1 MRHDTDAMPTDAV
14 VERLLRMA
22 DCGPDLPGDGAQR
35 VKEAVRPLWRR
46 TLRDRARRRLQWLVG
61 AAAAAAVVAAIAL
74 SLIDRGPTAG
84 TPAPVARLEAL
95 RGAVEIVSPSGD
107 HLRVEEAGPDVQ
119 LGAGSWVHTDAASRV
134 ALRLAGGQSLRLDL
148 ATSVRLESPALVRL
162 DRGGLY
168 VDSDGAAGDGV
179 RVETPLGEV
188 REIGTRFE
196 VRREEGPVLVR
207 VRGGRVAIVRGG
219 HEVEVSEGSTLAIT
233 ADGRLERSST
243 AAHASEWDWV
253 QLVAPAFE
261 IEGRTVEAFLDWVSS
276 ETGLSVTYQDSRIEQ
291 FAAATILHGTVGK
304 LTPNQTPEVVL
315 PSCGLQV
322 IRDGSTLVVE
332 RGRQSPAT
340 R

>member
-46 TLRDRARRRLQWLVG
+46 TLRDRARRRWQWLVG

-74 SLIDRGPTAG
+74 GLIDRGPTAG

-119 LGAGSWVHTDAASRV
+119 VAPGSWVPNDAASRV
-134 ALRLAGGQSLRLDL
+134 ALRLPGWQSLRLDL
-148 ATSVRLESPALVRL
+148 ATTVRLESPALVRL
-162 DRGGLY
+162 DRSGRPDPAEGG
-168 VDSDGAAGDGV
+168 GV
-179 RVETPLGEV
+179 RVATPYGEV

-196 VRREEGPVLVR
+196 VRHEGGPVLVR
-207 VRGGRVAIVRGG
+207 VRGGRVAIARGG
-219 HEVEVSEGSTLAIT
+219 HEVEVSEGSALAIT
-233 ADGRLERSST
+233 ADGRLERSPT
-243 AAHASEWDWV
+243 VAHGSEWDWV
-253 QLVAPAFE
+253 QLVAPSFE
-261 IEGRTVEAFLDWVSS
+261 IEGRTVEAFLDWVSG
-276 ETGLSVTYQDSRIEQ
+276 ETGLRITYQDSRIES
-291 FAAATILHGTVGK
+291 FAAETILHGTMGD
-304 LTPNQTPEVVL
+304 LTPNQAPEVVL

-322 IRDGSTLVVE
+322 IRDGSTLVVG
-332 RGRQSPAT
+332 RGR
-340 R
+340 